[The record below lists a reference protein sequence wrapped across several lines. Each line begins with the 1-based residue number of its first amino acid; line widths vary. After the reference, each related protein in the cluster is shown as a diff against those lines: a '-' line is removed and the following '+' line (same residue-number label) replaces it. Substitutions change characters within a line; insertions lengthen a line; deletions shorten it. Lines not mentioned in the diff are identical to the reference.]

1 MAAPRQFG
9 PAIEGSESLDAL
21 MPVVYGELRRI
32 AHAQLSRDRG
42 STLATTGLVHEVYL
56 RLSGSP
62 AVASIDRVHV
72 LALAAVAMRQVIVDR
87 AKARRALKRGGAGYH
102 VTLDEEAIAADDQSE
117 AVLEIHDAL
126 DRLASIDER
135 LARVVVLRFFGGLPP
150 EAIAEVHGVTVR
162 TIERDWAKARMLLR
176 ELLEQ

>member
-1 MAAPRQFG
+1 VAGPRHFG
-9 PAIEGSESLDAL
+9 PAIESSESLDEL
-21 MPVVYGELRRI
+21 MPLVYAELRRI

-56 RLSGSP
+56 RLAGSRL
-62 AVASIDRVHV
+62 AASIDRVHV

-87 AKARRALKRGGAGYH
+87 AKARRALKRGGAGYR
-102 VTLDEEAIAADDQSE
+102 VTLDEEAIAAEDQSE

-150 EAIAEVHGVTVR
+150 EAIAEVNGVTVR
-162 TIERDWAKARMLLR
+162 TVERDWAKARMLLR
-176 ELLEQ
+176 ELLAQ

>member
-1 MAAPRQFG
+1 
-9 PAIEGSESLDAL
+9 
-21 MPVVYGELRRI
+21 MPLVYGELRRI

-56 RLSGSP
+56 RMAGSRL
-62 AVASIDRVHV
+62 AASMDRVHV

-87 AKARRALKRGGAGYH
+87 AKARRALKRGGAGYR
-102 VTLDEEAIAADDQSE
+102 VSLDEEAIAAEDQSE

-162 TIERDWAKARMLLR
+162 TVERDWAKARMLLR
-176 ELLEQ
+176 ELLGQ

>member
-1 MAAPRQFG
+1 
-9 PAIEGSESLDAL
+9 
-21 MPVVYGELRRI
+21 MPLVYGELRRI

-56 RLSGSP
+56 RLAGSRQ
-62 AVASIDRVHV
+62 AASIDRVHV

-87 AKARRALKRGGAGYH
+87 AKARRALKRGGSDYR
-102 VTLDEEAIAADDQSE
+102 VTLDEEAIAAEDQSA

-150 EAIAEVHGVTVR
+150 EAIAEVNGVTVR
-162 TIERDWAKARMLLR
+162 TVERDWAKARMLLR
-176 ELLEQ
+176 ELLPQ

>member
-1 MAAPRQFG
+1 M
-9 PAIEGSESLDAL
+9 EGSDSLDAL
-21 MPVVYGELRRI
+21 MPIVYGELRRI

-56 RLSGSP
+56 RLTGSP
-62 AVASIDRVHV
+62 PAASIDRVHV

-87 AKARRALKRGGAGYH
+87 ARARRRLKRGGTGYR
-102 VTLDEEAIAADDQSE
+102 VTLDEEVIAVEDQSE
-117 AVLEIHDAL
+117 ALLEIHDAL

-150 EAIAEVHGVTVR
+150 EAIAQVNGVTVR
-162 TIERDWAKARMLLR
+162 TVERDWAKARMLLR
-176 ELLEQ
+176 ELLAQ